1 MEKLKIQVSQYN
13 GLMYKNMAIVCRM
26 PDPDDPT
33 DPTDPD
39 DPDEDPPVKP
49 PQRS

>member
-1 MEKLKIQVSQYN
+1 MEKRKFEVNQYN
-13 GLMYKNMAIVCRM
+13 GQMFKNMAIVYRM

-49 PQRS
+49 PNRN